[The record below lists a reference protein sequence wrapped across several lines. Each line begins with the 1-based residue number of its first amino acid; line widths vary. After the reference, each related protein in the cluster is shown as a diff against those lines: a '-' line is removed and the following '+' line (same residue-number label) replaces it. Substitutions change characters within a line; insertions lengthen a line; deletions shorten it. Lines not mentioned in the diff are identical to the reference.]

1 LSTEFVRFPAD
12 QETPGAPPRHRAI
25 PPLAVGTGFSS
36 VAVGEPRENP
46 TPLAGELR
54 LVETALP
61 RRSKGSFQQAI
72 RIGEA
77 AADILT
83 ITLTIVSGY
92 LAYRHLAL
100 GRHVYYPTATLLQV
114 AIGFAVIM
122 VLMLDRTG
130 AYERCN
136 SLLRVRE
143 TEQIL
148 RVSAQT
154 ALIALV
160 VSFLT
165 TVLFSRWLLV
175 LCIVLIPLALFV
187 QKTLVYLLIN
197 TLHAH
202 GYGIERVLIYGAGR
216 TGRRVYSALK
226 RSPRLGLDPVLF
238 VDDDPTKT
246 GSEVFEM
253 GYERRRSAAV
263 LAGPVSQEMLENHAI
278 SSVIVAASMIRDKF
292 LRTVEAAFGANAT
305 VSFVPSHFFSSD
317 SLMNYQDVD
326 GVLLAS
332 FGKSA
337 RHLGYETTKRVLDIV
352 FATLLSVVGFPL
364 FLLISAIVKLDSRG
378 PVLFRQQRVGKDGK
392 IFLMYKFRTMLIDT
406 PPYSLSPQSSDDPR
420 ITRFGRFFRKTSLD
434 EVPQLLNVLKGE
446 MSLVGP
452 RPEMPFVVEQYEDR
466 HRQRLQVKPGL
477 TGLWQLSGDRA
488 FLIHENIEYDL
499 YYIQHCNIFMDLA
512 ILLHTSIF
520 AMRGI

>member
-1 LSTEFVRFPAD
+1 M
-12 QETPGAPPRHRAI
+12 
-25 PPLAVGTGFSS
+25 
-36 VAVGEPRENP
+36 
-46 TPLAGELR
+46 
-54 LVETALP
+54 
-61 RRSKGSFQQAI
+61 
-72 RIGEA
+72 
-77 AADILT
+77 ADILT

-92 LAYRHLAL
+92 LAYRHLGL
-100 GRHVYYPTATLLQV
+100 GRHVYYPNATLLEV

-160 VSFLT
+160 VSFLS

-197 TLHAH
+197 TLHAR

-226 RSPRLGLDPVLF
+226 RSPRLGVDPVLF

-246 GSEVFEM
+246 GSESIPEM

-263 LAGPVSQEMLENHAI
+263 LAGPVSREMLENHAI
-278 SSVIVAASMIRDKF
+278 SSVIVAASMMRDKF

-337 RHLGYETTKRVLDIV
+337 RHSGIRNDQKTPRRGLRHIAVGRRVPA
-352 FATLLSVVGFPL
+352 FAPSY
-364 FLLISAIVKLDSRG
+364 
-378 PVLFRQQRVGKDGK
+378 QQ
-392 IFLMYKFRTMLIDT
+392 L
-406 PPYSLSPQSSDDPR
+406 
-420 ITRFGRFFRKTSLD
+420 
-434 EVPQLLNVLKGE
+434 
-446 MSLVGP
+446 
-452 RPEMPFVVEQYEDR
+452 
-466 HRQRLQVKPGL
+466 
-477 TGLWQLSGDRA
+477 
-488 FLIHENIEYDL
+488 
-499 YYIQHCNIFMDLA
+499 
-512 ILLHTSIF
+512 
-520 AMRGI
+520 